1 MGLYNMDKEG
11 NSPQK
16 VARDLKEG
24 DDEGDDLWVMQNALK
39 IDRIKKRIIDDADK
53 QKRARSAGEMA
64 LMFMGINKIAY
75 DLLLEN
81 PMTGYMNDIIF
92 TRVLGTDEIE
102 NGHIWKDCSQ
112 CFVCEK
118 WDKTQITYHGKE

>member
-1 MGLYNMDKEG
+1 
-11 NSPQK
+11 
-16 VARDLKEG
+16 
-24 DDEGDDLWVMQNALK
+24 
-39 IDRIKKRIIDDADK
+39 
-53 QKRARSAGEMA
+53 MA

-102 NGHIWKDCSQ
+102 NGHVWRDCS
-112 CFVCEK
+112 
-118 WDKTQITYHGKE
+118 